1 MCIHTKTKQLIKESH
16 QTSYQSCILEL
27 EETDTECCSSSLSR
41 SHRLLS
47 YHFITITLIGN
58 FSVVTERVL
67 EILHIFMNLPII
79 MFDDCSRRNTNIISE
94 CKKNSYVVNKKLPT
108 LLLKSMN
115 INFDF
120 KYECKYSLQSDT
132 KAFLGDTKCN
142 FLNIRAKSFDWI
154 FKWSN
159 PLMRTDHF
167 AFPVTSMFSRLNSF
181 APLLNIASKAQK
193 IFFTRLANAGFRV
206 GLKNSNVVCESCDQK
221 WRIDNFDAPPESL
234 KFHKWNCTFACR
246 DVVNGNKPDIN
257 DPLVEV
263 DGQPFYTCQ
272 ESDDKHLTE
281 QKYDTE
287 LFGSLKELQTLL
299 EHKDVVH
306 CDTLYGNTL
315 SGDTLSGDT
324 LSGDTL
330 HGDTFSGDTLHGD
343 TFSGDTL
350 HGDTFSGDT
359 LHGDTFSG
367 DTLHGAVHSG
377 LSKDNSLVINKTS
390 SWSLCP
396 NSFICYDDTY
406 ASYSKPPV
414 LEEVSSDDCCLDT
427 TVSNTSFDSG
437 YDSTLLNEEVAEPS
451 SSAVEE
457 TTSPSNSQG
466 IIQPDVQH
474 YQDALGNDSTEC
486 NNNSNHLNYMNMVQL
501 RKLLRRNMRSPDLFK
516 LFQLLKLLTVKITQS
531 SDSSRGPH
539 QVTCGTGSLIDTPCQ
554 ITTNATGSLC
564 GIIFVETSHHLI
576 GDDSQAKSSIVEFFV
591 HSQIR
596 SRQIRGESIQP
607 VSEFSN
613 GPVYLKCLTEEI
625 DLVLYINQLQEEMK
639 KLMQEISVDSEDI
652 LKINAFIISYPHGG
666 EQAISYGRSVVVK
679 YLLGNN
685 VSEDKKVDF
694 TLQKVTDI
702 QKGLENRSLVRKM
715 LMYAAETCPGCS
727 GAPVLTFRT
736 QTSKFSGH
744 KRLVMEKWMHHGYFK
759 NEDLNVSYLKVC
771 TDEEFMDWGWT
782 SCHTAQQ
789 TVAHV
794 QQITTNETAPTMH
807 QEVNPQSVLV
817 NSSQVAAS
825 LSNEPTVC
833 AANLVEHPSYPVYI
847 TFARR
852 LQSFTHWTHSNIH
865 APSQLAAAGFFY
877 AGYRDCV
884 RCFQCGLG
892 LRSWKPGDDV
902 TEEHQKYRPSC
913 SFLKT
918 YLESST
924 ASRRQDE
931 IPISHGN
938 ENQSLSSENSPRS
951 DSSYPRKHLE
961 RLISSIQVP
970 QSTGSCNEI
979 SQAERSIT
987 ETCQDSSN
995 STNVDAVSTSEQE
1008 ETTLEI
1014 PQVQNINLSS
1024 PLGAENN
1031 TPALSV
1037 SSRVDVTVQLL
1048 RKEKEMLETLM
1059 KCKECQANPIQELF
1073 LPCGDIYACSQ
1084 CVNKFTHCPTCGHRI
1099 LGTVT
1104 TYFA

>member
-1 MCIHTKTKQLIKESH
+1 VQENNVAVSRFTVNES
-16 QTSYQSCILEL
+16 
-27 EETDTECCSSSLSR
+27 
-41 SHRLLS
+41 
-47 YHFITITLIGN
+47 
-58 FSVVTERVL
+58 
-67 EILHIFMNLPII
+67 FMN
-79 MFDDCSRRNTNIISE
+79 CYTE
-94 CKKNSYVVNKKLPT
+94 
-108 LLLKSMN
+108 
-115 INFDF
+115 
-120 KYECKYSLQSDT
+120 SLDT
-132 KAFLGDTKCN
+132 MLYLIVIVTVLFIVIALHYF
-142 FLNIRAKSFDWI
+142 IY
-154 FKWSN
+154 
-159 PLMRTDHF
+159 
-167 AFPVTSMFSRLNSF
+167 PVTSLPSRLNTF
-181 APLLNIASKAQK
+181 APLLKNATKAQK
-193 IFFTRLANAGFRV
+193 TFFTGLASAGFRLV
-206 GLKNSNVVCESCDQK
+206 SKNSNVVCESCDQK

-234 KFHKWNCTFACR
+234 KFHKWNCTFVCR

-257 DPLVEV
+257 EPLIEV

-272 ESDDKHLTE
+272 ESEDKHLTE
-281 QKYDTE
+281 QKYDAQH
-287 LFGSLKELQTLL
+287 FDSVKELQTLL
-299 EHKDVVH
+299 DRKDNRF
-306 CDTLYGNTL
+306 CNTLQGGTIHGNTL
-315 SGDTLSGDT
+315 RDS
-324 LSGDTL
+324 
-330 HGDTFSGDTLHGD
+330 
-343 TFSGDTL
+343 
-350 HGDTFSGDT
+350 
-359 LHGDTFSG
+359 
-367 DTLHGAVHSG
+367 
-377 LSKDNSLVINKTS
+377 SKVKSLVLNKTS
-390 SWSLCP
+390 SLSLGQNNFLSNKD
-396 NSFICYDDTY
+396 NSD
-406 ASYSKPPV
+406 SGSKIPV
-414 LEEVSSDDCCLDT
+414 SGDERLDESCLDA

-437 YDSTLLNEEVAEPS
+437 YYDNLNDDEVSEQ
-451 SSAVEE
+451 SASGVKE
-457 TTSPSNSQG
+457 TTSSSNSQG
-466 IIQPDVQH
+466 TIEPDVQH
-474 YQDALGNDSTEC
+474 YYDALSSEANPTEC
-486 NNNSNHLNYMNMVQL
+486 NNNSNHLNYIDIEQL
-501 RKLLRRNMRSPDLFK
+501 RKILRRNMRTPYTLK

-531 SDSSRGPH
+531 SDSSCGPH
-539 QVTCGTGSLIDTPCQ
+539 QVACGTGSLIDTPCQ

-564 GIIFVETSHHLI
+564 GIIFVETSQHLI
-576 GDDSQAKSSIVEFFV
+576 RDDSQAKLSIVEFFV
-591 HSQIR
+591 NTQIR
-596 SRQIRGESIQP
+596 SRKIRGESIQP

-613 GPVYLKCLTEEI
+613 GPVYLKCLTEDI

-685 VSEDKKVDF
+685 VSEDTKLDF
-694 TLQKVTDI
+694 ALQKVTDI

-771 TDEEFMDWGWT
+771 TDEDFTDWGWT
-782 SCHTAQQ
+782 SCKSAQQ
-789 TVAHV
+789 TLAHV
-794 QQITTNETAPTMH
+794 QQITTNETAPTIH

-833 AANLVEHPSYPVYI
+833 VANLVEHPSYPVYI

-852 LQSFTHWTHSNIH
+852 LQSFTHWTHCNIH

-979 SQAERSIT
+979 SQAESSIT
-987 ETCQDSSN
+987 ESYQDSSN

-1031 TPALSV
+1031 IPELSV
-1037 SSRVDVTVQLL
+1037 SNRADVTVQLL
-1048 RKEKEMLETLM
+1048 RKEKEMLESLM
-1059 KCKECQANPIQELF
+1059 KCKECQVNPIQELF

>member
-1 MCIHTKTKQLIKESH
+1 
-16 QTSYQSCILEL
+16 
-27 EETDTECCSSSLSR
+27 
-41 SHRLLS
+41 
-47 YHFITITLIGN
+47 
-58 FSVVTERVL
+58 
-67 EILHIFMNLPII
+67 
-79 MFDDCSRRNTNIISE
+79 
-94 CKKNSYVVNKKLPT
+94 
-108 LLLKSMN
+108 MN
-115 INFDF
+115 INFDS

-142 FLNIRAKSFDWI
+142 FFNIRAKSFDWI

-167 AFPVTSMFSRLNSF
+167 AFPVTSTSLRLNSF

-206 GLKNSNVVCESCDQK
+206 DLKNSNVVCESCDQK
-221 WRIDNFDAPPESL
+221 WRIDNFDTPPESL

-272 ESDDKHLTE
+272 ESEDKHLTE

-287 LFGSLKELQTLL
+287 LFDSLKELQTLL
-299 EHKDVVH
+299 EHKDAAH

-315 SGDTLSGDT
+315 SGDTFSGDTHHGDT

-330 HGDTFSGDTLHGD
+330 HGDTFSGDTLHG
-343 TFSGDTL
+343 
-350 HGDTFSGDT
+350 
-359 LHGDTFSG
+359 
-367 DTLHGAVHSG
+367 AIHSG
-377 LSKDNSLVINKTS
+377 LLKDNSLVINKTRS
-390 SWSLCP
+390 SSLCP
-396 NSFICYDDTY
+396 NRFLCYDDTY

-414 LEEVSSDDCCLDT
+414 LEEVSSDDWCLDT

-437 YDSTLLNEEVAEPS
+437 YDSTLLNDEVAEPS

-457 TTSPSNSQG
+457 TTSPSNCQD

-516 LFQLLKLLTVKITQS
+516 LFQLLKLLTVKITQT

-539 QVTCGTGSLIDTPCQ
+539 QVACGTGSLIDTQCQ

-564 GIIFVETSHHLI
+564 GIIFVETSQHLI
-576 GDDSQAKSSIVEFFV
+576 RDDSQAKLSIVDFFV
-591 HSQIR
+591 NTQIR
-596 SRQIRGESIQP
+596 SRQIRGESIQQ

-613 GPVYLKCLTEEI
+613 GPVYLKCLTEEM
-625 DLVLYINQLQEEMK
+625 DLLLYINQLQEEIK
-639 KLMQEISVDSEDI
+639 KLMQEIYVDSEDI
-652 LKINAFIISYPHGG
+652 WKINAFIISYPHGG
-666 EQAISYGRSVVVK
+666 EQAISYGRSVVLK
-679 YLLGNN
+679 HWLGNN
-685 VSEDKKVDF
+685 ASDDTKLDF
-694 TLQKVTDI
+694 TLQKVSDF
-702 QKGLENRSLVRKM
+702 QKGLENKSLVRKM
-715 LMYAAETCPGCS
+715 LMYTAETCPGCS

-771 TDEEFMDWGWT
+771 TDEDFMDWGWT
-782 SCHTAQQ
+782 SCHSAQQ
-789 TVAHV
+789 TLAHV
-794 QQITTNETAPTMH
+794 QQITTNETALTIH
-807 QEVNPQSVLV
+807 QEINSQSVLA

-825 LSNEPTVC
+825 LSKEPTVC
-833 AANLVEHPSYPVYI
+833 VANLVEHPSYPVYI
-847 TFARR
+847 TLARR
-852 LQSFTHWTHSNIH
+852 LQSFTHWTHCNIH

-877 AGYRDCV
+877 AGYGDCV

-902 TEEHQKYRPSC
+902 IEEHQKYRPSC

-924 ASRRQDE
+924 GSRRQDE
-931 IPISHGN
+931 IPISQGN
-938 ENQSLSSENSPRS
+938 EIQSLSSENSPRN

-961 RLISSIQVP
+961 RLICSIQVP
-970 QSTGSCNEI
+970 QSTGSCNET
-979 SQAERSIT
+979 SQVENSIT
-987 ETCQDSSN
+987 ETCQGKKTYIEIDINITSKYSSSSKRSSNIHRFSDCSN

-1031 TPALSV
+1031 IPELSV
-1037 SSRVDVTVQLL
+1037 SSRADVTVQLL
-1048 RKEKEMLETLM
+1048 KKEKEMLKSLM
-1059 KCKECQANPIQELF
+1059 KCKECRVNPIQELF

-1084 CVNKFTHCPTCGHRI
+1084 CVNKFTHCPTCGQRI